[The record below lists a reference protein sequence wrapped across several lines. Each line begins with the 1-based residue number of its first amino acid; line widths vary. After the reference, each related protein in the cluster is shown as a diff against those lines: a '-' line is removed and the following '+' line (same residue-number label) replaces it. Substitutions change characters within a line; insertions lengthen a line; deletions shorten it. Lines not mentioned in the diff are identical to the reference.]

1 MCECVKVIQKKKKK
15 LNFWEVNRIVEEIK
29 KIQGMLILKFLNDFK
44 IHLYNIMIISM
55 MEKNKTY
62 INKINLKNRWNF

>member
-1 MCECVKVIQKKKKK
+1 
-15 LNFWEVNRIVEEIK
+15 
-29 KIQGMLILKFLNDFK
+29 MLILKFLNDFK

-62 INKINLKNRWNF
+62 INKINLKNR

>member
-1 MCECVKVIQKKKKK
+1 MCECVKVIQKKRKK